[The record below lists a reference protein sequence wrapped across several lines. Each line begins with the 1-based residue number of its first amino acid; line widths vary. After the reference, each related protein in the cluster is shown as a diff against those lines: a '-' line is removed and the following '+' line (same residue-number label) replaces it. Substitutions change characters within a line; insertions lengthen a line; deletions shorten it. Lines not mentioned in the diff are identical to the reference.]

1 MRWWRKVGLQSG
13 GAFLPGGDY
22 SLTGAVNFVTA
33 PTIGGSAAAAG
44 TNSLIGGTA
53 PTIASPTITGTVQS
67 NGAAGSAG
75 AGSEIYSSH
84 VVVNNTVTDFFTVTV
99 PNAIMGGAVF
109 VKVSSTLGDG
119 DSTDSAL
126 YCVGISR
133 VAGAAAKAVI
143 GAKTGAGATAG
154 ATANAVITGSVSA
167 MSGAVGA
174 VNTFTIQFKNARSAG
189 AADNHPTV
197 AIGLLVNHLASGLT
211 IAAI

>member
-1 MRWWRKVGLQSG
+1 MGLQSG

-33 PTIGGSAAAAG
+33 PTIGGTASAAG
-44 TNSLIGGTA
+44 TNSLIGGTS

-67 NGAAGSAG
+67 NGAAASAG
-75 AGSEIYSSH
+75 AGTELYSAH
-84 VVVNNTVTDFFTVTV
+84 VIANNTAVDFFTVTV
-99 PNAIMGGAVF
+99 PNAIAGGAIF

-126 YCVGISR
+126 YNIGISR
-133 VAGAAAKAVI
+133 IAGAAAKAVA

-154 ATANAVITGSVSA
+154 ATGHAVITLAISA
-167 MSGAVGA
+167 IAGAVGA
-174 VNTFTIQFKNARSAG
+174 INTFTVTVKNARSAG

-197 AIGLLVNHLASGLT
+197 AIALLVNHLASGIT
-211 IAAI
+211 IAAA